1 MDPFT
6 ALGVAAAALQFF
18 DFSRSLLKEY
28 KNQRGDIEALTQH
41 SFQKA
46 TEDLLA
52 CTERMKKAAPSSKLG
67 VEEWEEHEKSLQ
79 DLLVDCHEL
88 AKKLIDILHDL
99 EPRASHGRW
108 TSFSQAFKTIRKA
121 EYIKDMR
128 GQLDTLR
135 NEMVMRVLASL
146 NAKMDASLEA
156 IEQRSKEI
164 TSVISLNH
172 FETLEAI
179 LSLRDGE
186 VKVFTQKQEP
196 SESRPFGVTSMLC
209 LEEST
214 EDKTPR
220 ATLEANADW
229 HYNTSRK
236 ILESL
241 HFRYITD
248 RYESVKK
255 AHVRTLKW
263 VFCDPAESERPWSD
277 LPHWLENGRGCYWIR
292 GKAGSGKSTLMKF
305 LCQDEKTKKHL
316 EEWAGSR
323 SLTTASFFL
332 WHLGFDIQKSQE
344 GLLRALLYEV
354 LAEDQWLMPRI
365 MPDLFIEASKQE
377 YGLKGFGSP
386 SLSELMRW
394 FKNLGSLLAHEET
407 QSVCLF
413 IDGID
418 EYSGDHMELLKLF
431 LQLSK
436 STPNLKF
443 VLSSRPTPDC
453 VDALERCPS
462 LRLEDLTRDDIR
474 EYTADMLLEK
484 TEAIGNSPE
493 SANLIDEVASKSN
506 GVFLWVVVVVRSLLE
521 GLRNGDTLEELQERV
536 EDMPSELGHLYRHM
550 LMNIHP
556 LYRAQ
561 ASEMLRL
568 LAANFDR
575 HYGGR
580 GNGYFRPFPALQ
592 FSFALENKMS
602 ILEDQGVKPLSGTQA
617 AARVHQ
623 VEARVRSRSLGLIEI
638 SEGAPDDPLTV
649 DFRHYHVDFIH
660 RSVLEFLKDPEVA
673 AIMESYTAGKAFN
686 PRRALFMSLVS
697 LIKSI
702 KAQNRP
708 SQSFNNKLS
717 WTSFPW
723 KDIEPAILL
732 ADNSEVSG
740 SPIPAV
746 LLDEFN
752 KALCTHW
759 QSLPISALRNLE
771 PKMDESPQ
779 QDAYGHWFRLLLR
792 MTTQTHPVP
801 SLLTHEM
808 PHQLWKMKRALQK
821 AELKVTEMSTIFPVA
836 DQILCEKLLRTHNGL
851 GFYYLTMVCPL
862 PSYLESHLKS
872 TSRGLRKVELTAL
885 LDFLV
890 HNDAFLGHPFS
901 GHGMFSDRAAK
912 CFELLLEAGADPNEP
927 SYTVPKEYSIWTL
940 FLCTFLLWCQDRI
953 AHHVEVDFTRDGL
966 PQIERIVKAFISSG
980 ANVTATFEFGESPL
994 TPTTAIRKVQEL
1006 EVNRTVKDDILW
1018 GILGSILHL
1027 IQGGR
1032 HEAVPSRPPP
1042 AAAVI
1047 PPFSSP
1053 NSAEETKSP
1062 LPVKQFHAKRWSM
1075 SRSLGSIFKKRWDR
1089 R

>member
-1 MDPFT
+1 MDC
-6 ALGVAAAALQFF
+6 
-18 DFSRSLLKEY
+18 E
-28 KNQRGDIEALTQH
+28 
-41 SFQKA
+41 
-46 TEDLLA
+46 
-52 CTERMKKAAPSSKLG
+52 
-67 VEEWEEHEKSLQ
+67 
-79 DLLVDCHEL
+79 EL
-88 AKKLIDILHDL
+88 ARKLIDILHDL
-99 EPRASHGRW
+99 EPRANHGRW
-108 TSFSQAFKTIRKA
+108 TSFCQAFKTIRKA
-121 EYIKDMR
+121 EYIKDIR
-128 GQLDTLR
+128 QQLDNLR

-156 IEQRSKEI
+156 IEQKSREI

-172 FETLEAI
+172 AETLEAI
-179 LSLRDGE
+179 LSLRSGE
-186 VKVFTQKQEP
+186 VKVFTMKQEP
-196 SESRPFGVTSMLC
+196 SESRYPDATSMLC

-220 ATLEANADW
+220 ATLEVNTDW

-255 AHVRTLKW
+255 AHVKTLKW
-263 VFCDPAESERPWSD
+263 VFCDPVASERPWSN
-277 LPHWLENGRGCYWIR
+277 LPQWLENGHGCYWIR

-305 LCQDEKTKKHL
+305 LCQDEKTRKHL
-316 EEWAGSR
+316 EEWAGFR

-344 GLLRALLYEV
+344 GLLRALLYEI
-354 LAEDQWLMPRI
+354 LAEDQWVMPRI

-377 YGLKGFGSP
+377 TGLQGFADP

-394 FKNLGSLLAHEET
+394 FKNLASFLANEGT
-407 QSVCLF
+407 RRMCLF

-436 STPNLKF
+436 STSNLKF
-443 VLSSRPTPDC
+443 VLSSRPTSDC

-462 LRLEDLTRDDIR
+462 LRLEDLTRDDIH
-474 EYTADMLLEK
+474 EYTADMLQEK
-484 TEAIGNSPE
+484 TEAIGNGPE
-493 SANLIDEVASKSN
+493 SANLIDEVATKSN

-536 EDMPSELGHLYRHM
+536 EDMPSELGRLYRHM

-556 LYRAQ
+556 LYRTQ

-575 HYGGR
+575 HYGDR

-592 FSFALENKMS
+592 FSFALENKLS
-602 ILEDQGVKPLSGTQA
+602 ILEDQGVKPLSRTQA

-638 SEGAPDDPLTV
+638 SEGTPDDPLTL
-649 DFRHYHVDFIH
+649 DFRHYQVDFIH

-673 AIMESYTAGKAFN
+673 AIMESYTAGKAFD
-686 PRRALFMSLVS
+686 PRRALFASLVS

-702 KAQNRP
+702 KPQNRP
-708 SQSFNNKLS
+708 SQSSKNSFV

-732 ADNSEVSG
+732 ADNSELFG
-740 SPIPAV
+740 SPIPAA

-759 QSLPISALRNLE
+759 ETFPLSALSNTE
-771 PKMDESPQ
+771 PEREDGVQPLGR
-779 QDAYGHWFRLLLR
+779 GHWFRLLLR
-792 MTTQTHPVP
+792 TTTQTHPVP
-801 SLLTHEM
+801 WLLIYEM

-821 AELKVTEMSTIFPVA
+821 AELKVTDMSTIFAVT
-836 DQILCEKLLRTHNGL
+836 DQILFKKLLRTHNDL

-862 PSYLESHLKS
+862 PSYLESHLQS
-872 TSRGLRKVELTAL
+872 TSRELSKVELTAL

-890 HNDAFLGHPFS
+890 HSNAFLGHPLAD
-901 GHGMFSDRAAK
+901 HGMFSDRTAK
-912 CFELLLEAGADPNEP
+912 CFELLLEAGADSNEP
-927 SYTVPKEYSIWTL
+927 SYTDPEVYTIWTL
-940 FLCTFLLWCQDRI
+940 FICTFLLWCQARM
-953 AHHVEVDFTRDGL
+953 AHRVEVDFTRDGL

-980 ANVTATFEFGESPL
+980 ANVKAIFVFGEDSL

-1006 EVNRTVKDDILW
+1006 ELKRNVKDDILW
-1018 GILGSILHL
+1018 GVLGSILRL

-1032 HEAVPSRPPP
+1032 AHEAVTPRRPPAP
-1042 AAAVI
+1042 AVI
-1047 PPFSSP
+1047 SSP
-1053 NSAEETKSP
+1053 VSLSNSAEETKA
-1062 LPVKQFHAKRWSM
+1062 LPAVKQHSSKRWSVT
-1075 SRSLGSIFKKRWDR
+1075 RSLGSIFKKRRDQS
-1089 R
+1089 